1 MVEQIKIL
9 IKASFDDIN
18 KSPELALSLIRIYAT
33 LFTGGKDPGAG
44 CSICMQKFH
53 KEIIQNG
60 LKKYEDMKNK
70 TCIMKPGI
78 VWVNGE
84 SKHFSD
90 NNITDEKAL
99 ELLEKGWLQEKH
111 FLVLPKI
118 EEINDPTALIEKNK
132 GNFTESIL
140 AKMNGFKL
148 IEFSELVTGEKAGS
162 KNKAIQA
169 ILKWQVE

>member
-9 IKASFDDIN
+9 INASFDDIN
-18 KSPELALSLIRIYAT
+18 KSPELALSLVKIYSI
-33 LFTGGKDPGAG
+33 LFFGGKDPGAG
-44 CSICMQKFH
+44 CSVCMQKFH

-60 LKKYEDMKNK
+60 LKRYEDMKNK
-70 TCIMKPGI
+70 TCVMKEGI

-90 NNITDEKAL
+90 KNITDEKAI
-99 ELLEKGWLQEKH
+99 ELLEKGWLKEKH
-111 FLVLPKI
+111 FLVLPKTQ
-118 EEINDPTALIEKNK
+118 EKVDPLELIKENK
-132 GNFTESIL
+132 GNFTSATL
-140 AKMNGFKL
+140 TKMNGSKL
-148 IEFSELVTGEKAGS
+148 IDFSELIIGEKAES